1 MESDHER
8 IESILVTALEIQS
21 ESERLKYLNEAC
33 GPDVELRLRVDR
45 LIQNHRDAGS
55 FLAMPTQD
63 PQPSPSAADPLGSKI
78 GPYKL
83 LQKLGEGGMG
93 VVFLAEQDQPVRR
106 RVALKVIRAGMD
118 SSNVL
123 ARFEHERQALALMDH
138 PNITRVLDAGA
149 TPDGRPFFA
158 MELVHGIPIT
168 KYCDQERLSV
178 EDRLRLFIP
187 VCRAVQHAHQKGII
201 HRDLKPSNIIVGLY
215 DGQPVPKVIDFGVAK
230 ATGSKLIDATIY
242 TQVGQ
247 VIGTL
252 EYMAPEQA
260 ELNNLDIDTRADIY
274 SLGVVLYVLLTG
286 APPFSAE
293 DLRKAGLGEMLRII
307 REIEPNKP
315 STKITNTEDLPRVAA
330 NRRLE
335 PARLA
340 SRVRG
345 ELDWITMKCLEK
357 TRNRRYETANGLA
370 VDLERFLANEP
381 VQACPPTR
389 GYLLRKFA
397 RKHRQIFAFASAIG
411 FLLVAATL
419 FSTQQAVRAS
429 RAEGR
434 ALTEKNEATRQ
445 RDEARAQRAHT
456 RNALDAILDP
466 EGLGFLGSQR
476 ELNSAQ
482 KAFLQRAVKLY
493 QGLAVDASSD
503 REARVLVAQAN
514 SRVGFLLT
522 QLGQLTEASTAIQ
535 RSIEQFE
542 QLAKEFPEDETI
554 TRGLGISYTLAGS
567 LGENAGNQ
575 QAMESASR
583 NAIKFLEGRAAEAP
597 LDLESR
603 SHLAGSLRRLGLA
616 LREQGKTD
624 QSVETYRRAVEV
636 QGLLATEQPGFQAS
650 LNHVRFLVEYGMA
663 LQLANRD
670 AESARTFDSATSL
683 VDRILTSTMGAELN
697 PKQLAEPLFQLV
709 MAHLSVGN
717 WSKSEE
723 SCKRLIPVWEQRAEE
738 QPGVPLYRLQLA
750 QVYSYLGEALI
761 QQKRWPDAEAAL
773 TRSTALYEG
782 LNDSARQG
790 QLNLSQTALA
800 MALVMQGKRDAAQS
814 LIDATFKL
822 AKGAELS
829 SLQVQW
835 SYGLALSG
843 AMEDAIAVANAIAP
857 TDLRKTSQSDEGWS
871 EYALASVYA
880 LAAASSPDDGE
891 KTRRS
896 NEALAHLRVAM
907 GDGWADPEY
916 LKGDEDWSAL
926 RAHPEF
932 LEILEEMKSRQDES
946 PD

>member
-1 MESDHER
+1 MKSDHER

-21 ESERLKYLNEAC
+21 ESEQLKYLNDAC
-33 GPDVELRLRVDR
+33 GADVDLRSRVDR
-45 LIQNHRDAGS
+45 LIQNHREAGS
-55 FLAMPTQD
+55 FLAMPAQN
-63 PQPSPSAADPLGSKI
+63 PQAGPSMPDQPGSKI

-106 RVALKVIRAGMD
+106 RVALKVIRAGMG
-118 SSNVL
+118 SSNIL

-168 KYCDQERLSV
+168 RFCDQERLSV

-230 ATGSKLIDATIY
+230 ATRSKLIDSTIF

-307 REIEPNKP
+307 REIEPNRP
-315 STKITNTEDLPRVAA
+315 STKITNTEDLPRIAA

-340 SRVRG
+340 NRVRG

-370 VDLERFLANEP
+370 LDLERFLANEP

-389 GYLLRKFA
+389 RYLFRKFV
-397 RKHRQIFAFASAIG
+397 RKHRQIFAFAAAIG
-411 FLLVAATL
+411 VLLVTATL
-419 FSTQQAVRAS
+419 FSAGQAVRAS

-434 ALTEKNEATRQ
+434 ALREKNEATRQ
-445 RDEARAQRAHT
+445 RDEARAQRRQT
-456 RNALDAILDP
+456 RSALDAIIDP
-466 EGLGFLGSQR
+466 GGLSFLGSQR
-476 ELNSAQ
+476 ELNAAQ
-482 KAFLQRAVKLY
+482 KAFLQRAAQLY
-493 QGLAVDASSD
+493 EGLAVDASSD

-522 QLGQLTEASTAIQ
+522 QLRQLTEAATAIQ

-542 QLAKEFPEDETI
+542 QLAKEYPEDETI
-554 TRGLGISYTLAGS
+554 ASGLGISYTLAGS
-567 LGENAGNQ
+567 LGENTLNDK
-575 QAMESASR
+575 AMESASR
-583 NAIKFLEGRAAEAP
+583 KAIKFLEDRAARAP
-597 LDLESR
+597 EDLVLR
-603 SHLAGSLRRLGLA
+603 SHLAVSLRRLGLT
-616 LREQGKTD
+616 LKMQGKTGE
-624 QSVETYRRAVEV
+624 SVESYRRAVEL
-636 QGLLATEQPGFQAS
+636 QEQLTKEQPGFQAS
-650 LNHVRFLVEYGMA
+650 LNHVKFLVEYGMA

-683 VDRILTSTMGAELN
+683 VDRILTSDMGAELN

-709 MAHLSVGN
+709 ISHMSMGN
-717 WSKSEE
+717 WSKTED
-723 SCKRLIPVWEQRAEE
+723 SCKRLLPVWEQRAAE
-738 QPGVPLYRLQLA
+738 QPGVPLYRLQLG
-750 QVYSYLGEALI
+750 QIYGYLGEALI
-761 QQKRWPDAEAAL
+761 QQKRWPDAETAL
-773 TRSTALYEG
+773 TRSTKLFGG
-782 LNDSARQG
+782 LNDPALQG
-790 QLNLSQTALA
+790 QLNLSQTLLA
-800 MALVMQGKRDAAQS
+800 MALVMQGKRDAGQS
-814 LIDATFKL
+814 LIDLTFKL
-822 AKGAELS
+822 ADGAELS

-835 SYGLALSG
+835 SYGLAMSG
-843 AMEDAIAVANAIAP
+843 AMEDAIAVAKAIAP
-857 TDLRKTSQSDEGWS
+857 SDLRKSSQSDAGWS
-871 EYALASVYA
+871 EYGLASVYA
-880 LAAASSPDDGE
+880 LAATASPDDGE

-907 GDGWADPEY
+907 ADGWTDPEY
-916 LKGDEDWSAL
+916 LKSDEDWIAL
-926 RAHPEF
+926 RQLPEF
-932 LEILEEMKSRQDES
+932 LEILEDMKAGQDES
-946 PD
+946 PE